1 MSYVKSLTRELKEMW
16 ALVVLQHQKSLT
28 ALLTL
33 DKDLA
38 REIVLIEER
47 VNSCE
52 QFIESDF
59 EHYISLRS
67 SQDINIPFAM
77 FALKTAKRLE
87 IIGDL
92 ANNIANDVLSTT
104 STGLKALVT
113 KTNVR
118 ESFTRSIRIMELTL
132 QAFDENDT
140 SLAQVALNRN
150 AVCREMVDDCIHS
163 LTDYLRLH
171 PHQHTEALNL
181 FSVLE
186 SLSRTLEVVQG
197 ISLGIIKYREVAAV
211 QA

>member
-1 MSYVKSLTRELKEMW
+1 MW

-52 QFIESDF
+52 RFIESDF

-77 FALKTAKRLE
+77 FALKTARHLE

-92 ANNIANDVLSTT
+92 ANNIAKDVLNTT

-113 KTNVR
+113 KTNIR

-132 QAFDENDT
+132 QAFDENDA
-140 SLAQVALNRN
+140 SLAQVALNRI
-150 AVCREMVDDCIHS
+150 AVCREMVADCIHS
-163 LTDYLRLH
+163 LTDHLRLH
-171 PHQHTEALNL
+171 PYQHTEALNL

-186 SLSRTLEVVQG
+186 SLSRTLEVLQG
-197 ISLGIIKYREVAAV
+197 ISLGIIKYRETAAV
-211 QA
+211 QAQD